1 MANKKKKE
9 EKKDNKH
16 TIKVCANI
24 RNQYDFY
31 MTGGQ
36 ESITDTAI
44 PKSNKIQKQLKKAYK
59 AQFPNMANGE
69 IFRSCHKLYV
79 NSDDTGNPLKKDI
92 VLEPDMDL
100 VTGVHDLLGV
110 FALTDEKIFKEM
122 LQEDLFTYSL
132 LKSFFGICTTC
143 GDRQLCSTRDLLVV
157 IYERIFLEKPH
168 TPEEVD
174 NILSGLTR
182 KILIKKIPVTFGR
195 LNEAPLRGKFANML
209 KENFYRCCEYIIAT
223 IDSVS
228 AEHSEPRDGTVNP
241 NWFVFTR
248 KRIYRP
254 VDAEEFAELFC
265 DAEQS
270 SAPKLRAICKHTGML
285 YGMFPSGVGMIFP
298 YIHKLRD
305 EDREY
310 LLSMTKCLAPDNN
323 LTYSLNVKHPLREM
337 SDFVGPSVEL
347 PYTPIRHCQCGIL
360 SADYLRGVR
369 CPICGKGGTDAE
381 GGMPER
387 GIRVLSGDNTV
398 CMAIGT
404 TEIEKDTPSYLFQA
418 SPCLPTDGVWGT
430 VYHRYITGGSSIFK
444 SYMRTPVSL
453 IDVNRDVGVSQVI
466 IMLKNRPVLLNNLLS
481 SGWLFYAKEL
491 LSDINDLR
499 ALLTKPLPRISS
511 YIDAGNDINPTW
523 DLKFSNDILHNAI
536 ETNIS
541 NLVTIARTELAR
553 RAQPRAF
560 ATVDAVKNL
569 TNLIHYIEMKK
580 LAIKLR
586 PNGCKLYSKALNVV
600 RYHHILIANDNWSH
614 EPDPQT
620 IPILGDDRHIN
631 TMNVLRDLLLGADPN
646 TMATEYEM
654 RSPYIFHEG
663 YGDLSIDAV
672 NTAIK
677 MLSNISNDDSYW
689 GDLNLFGQ
697 EWQ

>member
-1 MANKKKKE
+1 M
-9 EKKDNKH
+9 
-16 TIKVCANI
+16 
-24 RNQYDFY
+24 
-31 MTGGQ
+31 
-36 ESITDTAI
+36 
-44 PKSNKIQKQLKKAYK
+44 
-59 AQFPNMANGE
+59 
-69 IFRSCHKLYV
+69 
-79 NSDDTGNPLKKDI
+79 
-92 VLEPDMDL
+92 
-100 VTGVHDLLGV
+100 
-110 FALTDEKIFKEM
+110 
-122 LQEDLFTYSL
+122 
-132 LKSFFGICTTC
+132 
-143 GDRQLCSTRDLLVV
+143 
-157 IYERIFLEKPH
+157 
-168 TPEEVD
+168 
-174 NILSGLTR
+174 
-182 KILIKKIPVTFGR
+182 
-195 LNEAPLRGKFANML
+195 
-209 KENFYRCCEYIIAT
+209 
-223 IDSVS
+223 
-228 AEHSEPRDGTVNP
+228 
-241 NWFVFTR
+241 
-248 KRIYRP
+248 
-254 VDAEEFAELFC
+254 
-265 DAEQS
+265 
-270 SAPKLRAICKHTGML
+270 
-285 YGMFPSGVGMIFP
+285 
-298 YIHKLRD
+298 
-305 EDREY
+305 
-310 LLSMTKCLAPDNN
+310 
-323 LTYSLNVKHPLREM
+323 
-337 SDFVGPSVEL
+337 
-347 PYTPIRHCQCGIL
+347 
-360 SADYLRGVR
+360 
-369 CPICGKGGTDAE
+369 
-381 GGMPER
+381 
-387 GIRVLSGDNTV
+387 
-398 CMAIGT
+398 
-404 TEIEKDTPSYLFQA
+404 
-418 SPCLPTDGVWGT
+418 
-430 VYHRYITGGSSIFK
+430 
-444 SYMRTPVSL
+444 
-453 IDVNRDVGVSQVI
+453 
-466 IMLKNRPVLLNNLLS
+466 
-481 SGWLFYAKEL
+481 